1 MPKKSCQILY
11 NKSLKKIRQHF
22 LDIQYEVF
30 EEKIQLQYNYPL
42 SNPILRT
49 MRKLLLTPQKLD
61 V

>member
-30 EEKIQLQYNYPL
+30 EEKIQLQFNNPI
-42 SNPILRT
+42 SNPFLRT
-49 MRKLLLTPQKLD
+49 LKKLLLTPQKHD